1 MQHNI
6 SFSALLGNQRGAV
19 SYVSAGEVNPA
30 VTLEWNQIRG
40 NGNKLY
46 GNFTSAEAAV
56 MMDVQNTQNIFFRV
70 SIFGDINNWYVT
82 LLNHFNQFSFS
93 DIQNNLVEGN
103 TGGLWVRSDSGGS
116 ATALKGWVHNNLFTD
131 NAHRPALFVEGR
143 QSSPYQE
150 VTIYRNYFTRNYSPY
165 HNVIVLKQVQ

>member
-1 MQHNI
+1 M
-6 SFSALLGNQRGAV
+6 LGNQRGAV

-70 SIFGDINNWYVT
+70 SINFCEVP
-82 LLNHFNQFSFS
+82 S
-93 DIQNNLVEGN
+93 N
-103 TGGLWVRSDSGGS
+103 T
-116 ATALKGWVHNNLFTD
+116 
-131 NAHRPALFVEGR
+131 
-143 QSSPYQE
+143 
-150 VTIYRNYFTRNYSPY
+150 
-165 HNVIVLKQVQ
+165 